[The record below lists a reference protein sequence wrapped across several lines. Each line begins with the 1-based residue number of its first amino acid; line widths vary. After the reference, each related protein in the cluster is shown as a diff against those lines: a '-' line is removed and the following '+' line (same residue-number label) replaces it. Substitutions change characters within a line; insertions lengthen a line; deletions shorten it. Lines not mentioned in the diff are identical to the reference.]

1 MTKRK
6 VKQPSSPRILTLDIE
21 TAPFESLT
29 WGLWDQNIG
38 LNQIQKETS
47 ILSYAAKWLDSRSI
61 IYQDTSGRGAEE
73 TRNDWKLLDS
83 LWHLLDEADIVVAQ
97 NGAAFDVKRVNAR
110 LVASGFPPYS
120 PIRVI
125 DTKLVAKKH
134 FAFSSNRLEW
144 LARYL
149 ADGPKDDHRKF
160 PGMELWTEC
169 LKDNPKAWKVMK
181 QYNIKDTVLCEK
193 VYKTL
198 RPWMDQHPNLGA
210 YTLDTQMVCPK
221 CGSAKLEARGT
232 RSLQQGM
239 YQRYQCQKCKGWARG
254 KVMLLPAAK
263 RRSMLA

>member
-1 MTKRK
+1 MTKT
-6 VKQPSSPRILTLDIE
+6 QLPRILSLDIE
-21 TAPFESLT
+21 TAPFEALT

-38 LNQIQKETS
+38 LNQIVKETS
-47 ILSYAAKWLDSRSI
+47 ILSFAAKWLGTTTI
-61 IYQDTSGRGAEE
+61 IYADTSGRGAEQV
-73 TRNDWKLLDS
+73 RNDWNLLDQ

-110 LVASGFPPYS
+110 LVVSGFGPYS

-144 LARYL
+144 LAKYI
-149 ADGPKDDHRKF
+149 AGDTKDEHKKF
-160 PGMELWTEC
+160 PGMELWQEC
-169 LKDNPKAWKVMK
+169 LKDNPIAWKEMK
-181 QYNIKDTVLCEK
+181 KYNIKDTKLCEK
-193 VYKTL
+193 VYLAL

-210 YTLDTQMVCPK
+210 YTVEPSPVCPK
-221 CGSAKLEARGT
+221 CASKKLEARGT

-239 YQRYQCQKCKGWARG
+239 YQRYQCQSCHGWSRG
-254 KVMLLPAAK
+254 KTMLLPAAK